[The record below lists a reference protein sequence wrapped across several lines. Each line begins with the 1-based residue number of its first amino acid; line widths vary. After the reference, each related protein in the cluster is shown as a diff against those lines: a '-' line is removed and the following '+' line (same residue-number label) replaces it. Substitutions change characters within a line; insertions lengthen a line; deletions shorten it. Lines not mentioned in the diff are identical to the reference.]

1 MKEIIAFISPKM
13 DEALRQKIAKSL
25 RLRNIKTTDHKENA
39 TLVICKQSDFLAL
52 AMTLG
57 ERAELIINNVANE
70 TKELQNQI
78 YVIPERPDFPI
89 ITTQNVPKKTR
100 PTQRIKMPT
109 YNQYNAT
116 KQRFF
121 YRTKCK

>member
-25 RLRNIKTTDHKENA
+25 RLRNIKTTDHQENA
-39 TLVICKQSDFLAL
+39 TLVICKQSDISGL

-57 ERAELIINNVANE
+57 EMAELIINNVANE
-70 TKELQNQI
+70 IQKLQNQI

-109 YNQYNAT
+109 YNQCKAT
-116 KQRFF
+116 KQIFF
-121 YRTKCK
+121 NRTKCK